1 LPHKVNAKVIKV
13 IESKYPALFSEFLVE
28 LANQNDTQ
36 CIHIIQEIRA
46 KNSPSPDLEVEIDCL
61 TWLATLHDETGAVE
75 SAMTYY
81 RDALQAMSVD
91 RPGRRL
97 TTISYAKLL
106 SKAGKHH
113 LAIEVLEDVIA
124 QLESATLLERIH
136 TLHIYSASLQACQRS
151 FPDRYLPILDAA
163 VADLDEQG
171 LSFPDSE
178 GAFATAETVFQL
190 YNAANARCSS
200 LLLQINRMHEDSE
213 KISRFQAY
221 LAVETCGH
229 YAKDIRERM
238 DHMISFPT

>member
-1 LPHKVNAKVIKV
+1 M
-13 IESKYPALFSEFLVE
+13 IESKYPALFSDFLVE
-28 LANQNDTQ
+28 LANQNDAQ
-36 CIHIIQEIRA
+36 CIHIIEEIRA
-46 KNSPSPDLEVEIDCL
+46 KNSPTPDLEVEIDCL
-61 TWLATLHDETGAVE
+61 TWLATLHDETGAID

-113 LAIEVLEDVIA
+113 LVIEALEDVMA
-124 QLESATLLERIH
+124 HLESATLLERIH
-136 TLHIYSASLQACQRS
+136 TLHIYAASLQACQRA
-151 FPDRYLPILDAA
+151 FPKRYLPALDAA

-178 GAFATAETVFQL
+178 RAFTRAETVFQL
-190 YNAANARCSS
+190 YNAANTRYSR
-200 LLLQINRMHEDSE
+200 LLLQINRIQEDSE
-213 KISRFQAY
+213 KIAQFQAY

-229 YAKDIRERM
+229 YAKDIRDRL
-238 DHMISFPT
+238 DQMIANLRN